1 MYSAHHILSTSEIS
15 DVTVFMPSLGYF
27 ARSIVLHLLEKRTAL
42 LGRLSQNPAHSV
54 RFCFSHRFLKVPLN
68 IKKSLHWKSSGEI
81 FIFRR

>member
-1 MYSAHHILSTSEIS
+1 MYSAQRILSTSKIS
-15 DVTVFMPSLGYF
+15 DVTVFMPSFGYF

-42 LGRLSQNPAHSV
+42 LGRLSKNPAYPV
-54 RFCFSHRFLKVPLN
+54 RFCFSYRFLEVLLN